1 MRVRELLDVPDLR
14 PQAADR
20 RRGHGPGHPARVH
33 HRPARPQPLPDPR
46 GPGADRPDLVP
57 CARRRRPVRVGP
69 GPGGSLR
76 ARRGRG
82 PGHGAGRGDPGVR
95 AARPPAA
102 RGAGRDLV
110 RRRHRGGGTAA
121 ERRPGDRDDPGPRP
135 AQAAALGGGRG
146 RRAGRDV
153 PADEPRARSRMLAA
167 DRARPGHRRD
177 RPVAARAAG
186 APAGVRVPQGRP
198 DARRHRG
205 QRSGSGRGKVLAV
218 RGGRRAE
225 DHQLVP
231 RLRGPRAGL
240 ATRAAGIRG
249 RAGRRRG
256 ARTGQAGRRPHR
268 GPQAGRGDR
277 HHARVRG
284 RRGRRAGRDRLADAR
299 GRAAARRPLPG
310 RRSGRGGAAG

>member
-1 MRVRELLDVPDLR
+1 M
-14 PQAADR
+14 
-20 RRGHGPGHPARVH
+20 
-33 HRPARPQPLPDPR
+33 
-46 GPGADRPDLVP
+46 
-57 CARRRRPVRVGP
+57 
-69 GPGGSLR
+69 
-76 ARRGRG
+76 
-82 PGHGAGRGDPGVR
+82 R

-110 RRRHRGGGTAA
+110 RRRHRRGGTTA
-121 ERRPGDRDDPGPRP
+121 ERRPGDRDDPGPWP

-153 PADEPRARSRMLAA
+153 PADEPRARGRMLAA
-167 DRARPGHRRD
+167 DRARPRRRRD
-177 RPVAARAAG
+177 RHVPARAAG

-205 QRSGSGRGKVLAV
+205 KRSGSGRGKVLAV

-240 ATRAAGIRG
+240 AARAAGIRG

-268 GPQAGRGDR
+268 GPQAGRGYR
-277 HHARVRG
+277 HDARVRG

-299 GRAAARRPLPG
+299 GRAAAGRPLPG
-310 RRSGRGGAAG
+310 RRHGRGGAAR